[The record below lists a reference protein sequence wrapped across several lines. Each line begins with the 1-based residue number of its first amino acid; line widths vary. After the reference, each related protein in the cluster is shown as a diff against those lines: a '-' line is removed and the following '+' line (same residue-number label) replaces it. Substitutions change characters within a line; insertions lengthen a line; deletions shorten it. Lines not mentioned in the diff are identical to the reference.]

1 MSWTHALRTIVQDCY
16 KHHGRDDLLPEF
28 NDSEPCQQVQGGP
41 GVAFPHHTMVQTINN
56 PDGTVSIIQI
66 DTGETGVPQVV
77 TLADGTQ
84 AHIVHTVSDSQNF
97 DFCCHTQ
104 ETFIYILLAFSRNVM
119 QHAKSRLFEEI
130 EQLDIITYSYR
141 GHP

>member
-1 MSWTHALRTIVQDCY
+1 MPISLQSNCNLYILGVMNNNISCHFIACSFLHHQVSWTHALRTIVQDCY

-28 NDSEPCQQVQGGP
+28 NDSEPCQQGPGGP
-41 GVAFPHHTMVQTINN
+41 GGAFPHHTMVQTINN

-84 AHIVHTVSDSQNF
+84 AHIVHTVSDSRNF
-97 DFCCHTQ
+97 
-104 ETFIYILLAFSRNVM
+104 A
-119 QHAKSRLFEEI
+119 
-130 EQLDIITYSYR
+130 
-141 GHP
+141 